1 MALKL
6 SDLTSS
12 AAVQAALD
20 EYERLGKE
28 RFLRKHGFREA
39 GAYLVRN
46 PRTQGL
52 ADSKAIAGVALAHQ
66 YPGSGGLSAASFSG
80 GANTVQR
87 RLEHLGFEVVRSAA
101 SNGGDWSSEEVAAIV
116 ADYLAMLLAEL
127 AGQTVNKSA
136 HRRALMS
143 KLDGRSEAAIEF
155 KHANI
160 SAAMLELSLPYI
172 KGYQPRANFQRE
184 ALLREIEL
192 QVAQHQRFDVVASD
206 AVKREAIELE
216 RDDFAAVKED
226 APERVNELK
235 EPMPWRPGRAFKRD
249 YLEQEASNR
258 SLGRAGE
265 DFVVRY
271 ERWRLLQLG
280 LGQLAEKVEHVTKTR
295 GAVWAM
301 TFFPLTQAVPSAS
314 SRSKRP
320 RLASEHPFSCHRTS
334 WSFRAAKVNG
344 FGWSGCSTFAPNP
357 GCLNWLAASSNTV
370 RWIPAPLGP
379 ASCRLPARAREPVPQ
394 SAAQDAGNSA

>member
-6 SDLTSS
+6 SDLTSA

-28 RFLRKHGFREA
+28 AFLRMYGFREA
-39 GAYLVRN
+39 SSYLVRN

-66 YPGSGGLSAASFSG
+66 YPGSGGLPAGAFSG

-87 RLEHLGFEVVRSAA
+87 LLERLGFEVVTSAA
-101 SNGGDWSSEEVAAIV
+101 SSALDWSPEEVAAIV

-127 AGQTVNKSA
+127 AGQAVNKSA
-136 HRRALMS
+136 HRRALLS
-143 KLDGRSEAAIEF
+143 KLNGRSESAIEF

-160 SAAMLELSLPYI
+160 SAAMLELGLPYI
-172 KGYQPRANFQRE
+172 KGYQPRANFQRD

-192 QVAQHQRFDVVASD
+192 QVSQHKRFDVVASD

-216 RDDFAAVKED
+216 RGDFISVKEE
-226 APERVNELK
+226 APERSNEVR
-235 EPMPWRPGRAFKRD
+235 EPTPWRPARAFKRD
-249 YLEQEASNR
+249 YLEQEAANR

-280 LGQLAEKVEHVTKTR
+280 LGQLADKVEHVAKTR
-295 GAVWAM
+295 GDGLGYDVLSFDPSGDEQFIEVK
-301 TFFPLTQAVPSAS
+301 TTSFGKRTPFFVSPNEVEFA
-314 SRSKRP
+314 RSESERYRLYRVFDFRAEP
-320 RLASEHPFSCHRTS
+320 RLFELAGRIENHCALDPHSFKAS
-334 WSFRAAKVNG
+334 
-344 FGWSGCSTFAPNP
+344 
-357 GCLNWLAASSNTV
+357 LL
-370 RWIPAPLGP
+370 
-379 ASCRLPARAREPVPQ
+379 
-394 SAAQDAGNSA
+394 